1 MEISTIIRLLEM
13 PPGGLQAVLFPS
25 GAIVYFEPDNSL
37 YYAGGND
44 GNSRATFV
52 MLINNSSFG
61 GTVTSV
67 NVTSKALTITNV
79 PITRSGTI
87 GIELKPSGVLQG
99 TYGSS
104 SQIPIIA
111 VDTFG
116 RLTNVTLAP
125 ISIGSGTVK
134 SITITSST
142 LNVTGSPVTTT
153 GTITVDLPL
162 SNVIPGSYGS
172 ASNIPVL
179 TVDAYGRI
187 TNATTVTI
195 AGGNDPGGNG
205 LTVIHDFTLIGNGT
219 ADSPL
224 GLSLNSQML
233 KDNVTNQLYN
243 ANIIIG
249 ADSQYAPS
257 VSARNISIGTSNLIR
272 LDSST
277 EALNDNVAIGNFAM
291 QNSTKSNKNVAIG
304 PYAINTANTS
314 GSDNNVAIGYK
325 ALNYVAAPASNV
337 VIGNDAQNSSSY
349 TLSKNN
355 VVIGNTV
362 SAGTS
367 NNVIIGNSC
376 NNKLQADYGSV
387 CIGDTSTVGTNAV
400 AIGSKVS
407 ASTNAVCMGLNSN
420 AVNGGV
426 AIGSGSVVSASTF
439 LNSGGVS
446 VGVGAS
452 SNDSSVAVGSYA
464 DSHSSS
470 YGVAIGHKAS
480 VGFDY
485 SIAIGSEATASDQ
498 YQLSIGSMTY
508 KIGKPDGTGVETSA
522 TAGSASALPATPS
535 GYLRVSI
542 NGTAYKI
549 PLYDI

>member
-13 PPGGLQAVLFPS
+13 PPGGLKAVLFPS

-67 NVTSKALTITNV
+67 NVSSKALTITNV

-99 TYGSS
+99 TYGSN

-111 VDTFG
+111 VDEFG
-116 RLTNVTLAP
+116 RLSNVTLAP
-125 ISIGSGTVK
+125 ISIGNGTVK

-142 LNVTGSPVTTT
+142 LNITGSPVTTT

-172 ASNIPVL
+172 ATNIPVL
-179 TVDAYGRI
+179 TVDAYGRV

-195 AGGNDPGGNG
+195 AGGDDPAGNG
-205 LTVIHDFTLIGNGT
+205 FNVIHDFTMIGNGT
-219 ADSPL
+219 ATSPL
-224 GLSLNSQML
+224 GLSLYSQMI
-233 KDNVTNQLYN
+233 KDNVTNQLFN

-257 VSARNISIGTSNLIR
+257 SSARNISIGTSNLIR

-277 EALNDNVAIGNFAM
+277 ETLNDNVAIGNFAM

-304 PYAINTANTS
+304 PYAMNSMATS
-314 GSDNNVAIGYK
+314 GSNSNVAIGYK
-325 ALNYVAAPASNV
+325 ALNYVVAPTSNV
-337 VIGNDAQNSSSY
+337 VIGNDAQNSSSF
-349 TLSKNN
+349 TLSQNN

-362 SAGTS
+362 SAGIS
-367 NNVIIGNSC
+367 NNVIIGNACS
-376 NNKLQADYGSV
+376 NKLQADYGSV

-400 AIGSKVS
+400 AIGTSVVAS
-407 ASTNAVCMGLNSN
+407 ANSVCMGLKSN
-420 AVNGGV
+420 AVAGGV
-426 AIGSGSVVSASTF
+426 AIGSGSVVSASTI

-446 VGVGAS
+446 IGAGAL
-452 SNDSSVAVGSYA
+452 SNDTSVSIGSSA

-470 YGVAIGHKAS
+470 YGIAIGHKSTVAY
-480 VGFDY
+480 DY
-485 SIAIGSEATASDQ
+485 SIALGSEAVASDQ
-498 YQLSIGSMTY
+498 YQLSIGSLAY
-508 KIGKPDGTGVETSA
+508 KIGKPDGTGVESSA
-522 TAGSASALPATPS
+522 NAGSASALPATPS
-535 GYLRVSI
+535 GYLRVNI

-549 PLYDI
+549 PLYNI